1 VIHRMKTVAGG
12 VALAVILAAAAPARA
27 ADGPTEPSYT
37 YAADVVNVIDGDTV
51 DVHVSLGFY
60 VWIRFQRIKLAGID
74 APDEGD
80 AAAAAKQHLEALIGG
95 KTVILQSIHGEDDPA
110 RRDSFGNWLG
120 NIWVDGKSVNDEM
133 VASGNAVKV
142 E

>member
-1 VIHRMKTVAGG
+1 MIHRMKTTIAAF
-12 VALAVILAAAAPARA
+12 ALGSTLAAAPALG
-27 ADGPTEPSYT
+27 ADGPTAPAFT
-37 YAADVVNVIDGDTV
+37 YAADVVKVIDGDTI

-74 APDEGD
+74 APPADDPAG
-80 AAAAAKQHLEALIGG
+80 AAATQHLESLIGG

-120 NIWVDGKSVNDEM
+120 NVWIDGKSVNDEM
-133 VASGNAVKV
+133 VASGNAVKAP
-142 E
+142 